1 MLCSGLADREAKET
15 ARLDR
20 CDSLKERV
28 DIVTLAIRRLPV
40 WTVVPFSGALKP
52 RQNIEVPIVFFIN

>member
-1 MLCSGLADREAKET
+1 MLCSGLAKREAKET
-15 ARLDR
+15 ARLDK

-40 WTVVPFSGALKP
+40 WTVVPFLGALEPVK
-52 RQNIEVPIVFFIN
+52 I